1 VRPEP
6 LRGQI
11 WDVDF
16 EGFGEHPAVVLSANR
31 LNQVLGHVAVVPI
44 TGTSGPQATHVVLT
58 RDAGLTRYDQ
68 SFADVTEV
76 QPVDRYALLR
86 QRGQLAPAELGSIQS
101 RLRVYLGL

>member
-1 VRPEP
+1 MRPEP

-31 LNQVLGHVAVVPI
+31 LNHVLGHVAVVPI

-58 RDAGLTRYDQ
+58 RDTGLTRYDQ
-68 SFADVTEV
+68 SFADVTEL

-86 QRGQLAPAELGSIQS
+86 QRGQLTPAELGSIQS